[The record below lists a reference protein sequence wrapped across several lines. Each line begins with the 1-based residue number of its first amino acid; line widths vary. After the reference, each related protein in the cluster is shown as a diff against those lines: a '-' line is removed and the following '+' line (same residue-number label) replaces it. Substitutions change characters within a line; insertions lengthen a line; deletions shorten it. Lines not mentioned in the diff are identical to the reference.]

1 METYYA
7 KKNIYHR
14 NNFYN
19 EYKSNGII
27 YPNLKTKIS
36 PGKNDIMKYINDKKF
51 SSKYILSKAK
61 NKVKSKR
68 NDNADLYKMSAKKIN
83 LSLPKNLNSTNKVN
97 NIKKTAFV
105 QTQDMKNNL
114 QNHNSSDKFFSELLL
129 NNEKKYRNMSSNK
142 IKISK
147 ENNIFIQS
155 KRENKKDKIEKK
167 ETIDSIYELWNY
179 LFVPMSYRELFN
191 VILRQLEEEEKNKII
206 ESEYNELNE
215 LKSDI
220 VGLLCVIKM
229 RKDILKDLKEMNNKL
244 RLIFKT
250 DAEES
255 NSLLVK
261 QMSNKIEKMRNYTIS
276 ICFYMKKIKNKIYDG
291 KRIGKYDI
299 NIIANKFEFDIN
311 YLIKMKEEMNFLK
324 DGYAKYFFNIMED
337 QTPFLMKAS

>member
-1 METYYA
+1 M
-7 KKNIYHR
+7 
-14 NNFYN
+14 
-19 EYKSNGII
+19 
-27 YPNLKTKIS
+27 
-36 PGKNDIMKYINDKKF
+36 
-51 SSKYILSKAK
+51 
-61 NKVKSKR
+61 
-68 NDNADLYKMSAKKIN
+68 
-83 LSLPKNLNSTNKVN
+83 
-97 NIKKTAFV
+97 
-105 QTQDMKNNL
+105 
-114 QNHNSSDKFFSELLL
+114 
-129 NNEKKYRNMSSNK
+129 
-142 IKISK
+142 K

-311 YLIKMKEEMNFLK
+311 YLIK
-324 DGYAKYFFNIMED
+324 
-337 QTPFLMKAS
+337 